1 MANADKLDRMKND
14 VISNFDKTK
23 LKKYLFYLTRKYYE
37 SYLKKEEEEFNETIE
52 KIMDVIDEYR
62 DVYINLWGY
71 VYYCLYLNAV
81 LIFSEKSQNNDFI
94 LKNISKYDLMED
106 NDLEEELH
114 HDIKKI
120 FNKDRIRMRYY
131 AERIGEP
138 IE

>member
-37 SYLKKEEEEFNETIE
+37 SYLKNEEEEFNETIE

-81 LIFSEKSQNNDFI
+81 LIFSEKSKNNDFI

>member
-62 DVYINLWGY
+62 DIYINLWGY

-81 LIFSEKSQNNDFI
+81 LIFSEKSKNNDFI

>member
-81 LIFSEKSQNNDFI
+81 LIFSEKSKNNDFI